1 MRRNIKLTTSL
12 NMSTVL
18 DPTTAQSLYDSQ
30 PQNLSKQKHEKYQNH
45 SRQRNYSTNVTSS
58 HQKKNNLGQNNNY
71 SQSIDVLIK
80 ASKRHDKVKYRHIRK
95 CTTPRKLLKIPKRTR
110 NRKHEHKYKT
120 RFANDKFLAQDQAD
134 NQNQSQQSLLTSSV
148 LLTNQRKHSLLN
160 DSVVSTKRQPQT
172 QLKNEKQPLN
182 PISEYKQLLKSQN
195 FVNKDYQN
203 KNQQKM
209 NIQELESLNNNSMQ
223 QLLRGNDNSK
233 MQRQSTSQSQSKRSK
248 FVKASTF
255 IEDQLDSKMNQVF
268 NIDDEPD
275 INLDVE
281 SFKKRYQIDKK
292 SLLNYNQTSQE
303 AQAYSKQHTMQDQ
316 SIQEIK
322 LNFNSNNNNYLDSSL
337 SKVSS
342 PLNHIKSQLRYGNQN
357 KDNQSSHQAMQM
369 KQFHIKPTYNRSNS
383 AALTKNYRQ
392 SMRNSEIKSFYIAN
406 GDFYNHDHSQL
417 REDLDDS
424 EDIQSLQKDQERRDK
439 LKYQVRLDIQKEFE
453 RHQVALQS
461 LQSIREVKYEWDIAF
476 YRIFK
481 QGQKSQNQR
490 EELMNQQKSLML
502 KDEESMYQYKEAY
515 SPNTNKTSY
524 TKSPIQ
530 QNQSVLS
537 LYPKD
542 IIVEN
547 VSENEDIDL
556 ETVLQFQNQKEMT
569 LYFEVADQL
578 TQQLE
583 NRDQTRIMDKLEIAS
598 RLKQLAK
605 VSRDYLN
612 YLLSKKNQGNCG
624 NCSDQGRNTINGYL
638 FDSLWKNYMILVDDI
653 VSYQEYTTQD
663 RVAKAVKKIQDE
675 QLSQQALIEALEDQI
690 KSQAKSHS
698 QELLEINLK
707 MQRLAQ
713 ERDNCLQ
720 AVQDYRNDIG
730 QLTDFNMREKA
741 IGEMKEAYNQITTL
755 IDETQSERT
764 KQISTLNQFVSMLE
778 IGAKQRVKKDSG
790 VQTDLNLLQLSQS
803 PIITTISD
811 DKLLKLSQN
820 SLQKMLL
827 NHQNRNTVITDYTAE
842 EISKQFNYIM
852 SEKAR
857 KDVLD
862 KRQNKFRF
870 INLLD
875 FTCGVTLTNTNSY
888 KSSRKMLQS
897 QLFQLKSLGLYSD
910 MIGYLLGV
918 NETQKLSDGLID
930 IFLSHRITFIDKIE
944 NNQNHQSQMPLNG
957 NGMVDFY
964 KTMEFIK
971 DQFSSNYDI
980 VVNVF
985 ANLYRGNQ
993 DKCEFAA
1000 NYHQMQHDLFQQNF
1014 YRQPIVEFSHIKL
1027 PQGISDQ
1034 QLKELQLKFNKNYFN
1049 QLTFTLLILA
1059 QQLEQKNRHLRPLFD
1074 LYTNSNFQ
1082 TTSDGKITVTQ
1093 FKEILLDNTNGSGLD
1108 LYITHNDIEV
1118 ILQFLDPFD
1127 HRQISNDYL
1136 IDYSSLLFIIEKQST
1151 KEIVKTAKISSF
1163 SYLYALLLSLIN
1175 FVENVAPLKI
1185 QGFIERNC
1193 LLNDDDDYEQFIIAM
1208 KRIYA
1213 QFDSVRISNIQIRY
1227 HHFKQQKIQYPL
1239 GRAVIEEIENDLL
1252 NEVVFNNNAVMQ
1264 S

>member
-1 MRRNIKLTTSL
+1 
-12 NMSTVL
+12 
-18 DPTTAQSLYDSQ
+18 
-30 PQNLSKQKHEKYQNH
+30 
-45 SRQRNYSTNVTSS
+45 
-58 HQKKNNLGQNNNY
+58 
-71 SQSIDVLIK
+71 
-80 ASKRHDKVKYRHIRK
+80 
-95 CTTPRKLLKIPKRTR
+95 
-110 NRKHEHKYKT
+110 
-120 RFANDKFLAQDQAD
+120 
-134 NQNQSQQSLLTSSV
+134 
-148 LLTNQRKHSLLN
+148 
-160 DSVVSTKRQPQT
+160 
-172 QLKNEKQPLN
+172 
-182 PISEYKQLLKSQN
+182 
-195 FVNKDYQN
+195 
-203 KNQQKM
+203 M

-369 KQFHIKPTYNRSNS
+369 KQFHIKPKYNRSNS

-392 SMRNSEIKSFYIAN
+392 SMRNIEIKSLYIAN

-417 REDLDDS
+417 REDSDDS

-439 LKYQVRLDIQKEFE
+439 LKYQVRLDVQKEFE

-502 KDEESMYQYKEAY
+502 KDEESMYQYKEVY
-515 SPNTNKTSY
+515 SPNTNKTSQ
-524 TKSPIQ
+524 TKSPNK

-547 VSENEDIDL
+547 VSENEDIAL

-624 NCSDQGRNTINGYL
+624 NGLDQGRNTINGYL

-663 RVAKAVKKIQDE
+663 RVAKAVKKIQKIK
-675 QLSQQALIEALEDQI
+675 QNLKLKITLKNCLKQI
-690 KSQAKSHS
+690 
-698 QELLEINLK
+698 K

-755 IDETQSERT
+755 IDETESERT

-820 SLQKMLL
+820 S
-827 NHQNRNTVITDYTAE
+827 
-842 EISKQFNYIM
+842 F
-852 SEKAR
+852 
-857 KDVLD
+857 
-862 KRQNKFRF
+862 
-870 INLLD
+870 
-875 FTCGVTLTNTNSY
+875 
-888 KSSRKMLQS
+888 
-897 QLFQLKSLGLYSD
+897 D

-930 IFLSHRITFIDKIE
+930 IFLSNRITFIDKIE

-993 DKCEFAA
+993 EKCEFVA

-1034 QLKELQLKFNKNYFN
+1034 QLKELQQKFNKCYFN

-1059 QQLEQKNRHLRPLFD
+1059 QQLESKNRHLRPLFD

-1082 TTSDGKITVTQ
+1082 TTSDGKITITQ

-1108 LYITHNDIEV
+1108 LYLTENDIEV

-1127 HRQISNDYL
+1127 HRKISNDYF
-1136 IDYSSLLFIIEKQST
+1136 IDYSSLLFFIEKQST
-1151 KEIVKTAKISSF
+1151 KELVKTAKISSF

-1175 FVENVAPLKI
+1175 FIENIAPLKI

-1193 LLNDDDDYEQFIIAM
+1193 LLNDDDDYEQFIITI

-1227 HHFKQQKIQYPL
+1227 HHLKQQKVLYPL